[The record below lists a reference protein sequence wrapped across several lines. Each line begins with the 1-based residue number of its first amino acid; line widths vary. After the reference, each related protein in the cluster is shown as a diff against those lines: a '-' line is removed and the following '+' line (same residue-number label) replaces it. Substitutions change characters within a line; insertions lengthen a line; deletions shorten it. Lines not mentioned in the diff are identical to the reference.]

1 MTKTFLDF
9 KENLYRPASQQGSI
23 TVMIAFLLPVML
35 LMVALIVDINQL
47 IFTKIKLQNTVD
59 ACALSAAA
67 VQAAGLN
74 EIADLNNEMVKEYNT
89 LSRILK
95 SGTWRDRGQA
105 MKACD
110 FFYNGGSGVIDYI
123 RRYQKQSNADYAR
136 QADTVA
142 RYVKDRNFPRSS
154 LRVKKSGPL
163 TTLNE
168 VVKTQRFT
176 YYTMPSDPEKSP
188 PVPTLRWRKPG
199 TPKFADYR
207 DGQYSLPDYRTLPVP
222 GIFVMPER
230 VTKTSPTYVDYE
242 LSLPADNFLLADQI
256 FGGFP
261 PLKARAAAKPAGGH
275 VNKGNPGYTAVL
287 IK

>member
-1 MTKTFLDF
+1 MDTVSQKTKMV
-9 KENLYRPASQQGSI
+9 KWHPPSQQGSI
-23 TVMIAFLLPVML
+23 TVVIAFLLPVML

-74 EIADLNNEMVKEYNT
+74 EIADLNSEMVREYNT

-95 SGTWRDRGQA
+95 SGTWRDHGQA
-105 MKACD
+105 MSACS

-123 RRYQKQSNADYAR
+123 RRYQKQSNVDYAT
-136 QADTVA
+136 QADSVA
-142 RYVKDRNFPRSS
+142 EYVKKLNFPRSS
-154 LRVKKSGPL
+154 LRAMKTGPL

-168 VVKTQRFT
+168 LPKTLRFT
-176 YYTMPSDPEKSP
+176 YYTMPSDPEKNP
-188 PVPTLRWRKPG
+188 PVPTLYWRRPG
-199 TPKFADYR
+199 TPKFADDR
-207 DGQYSLPDYRTLPVP
+207 DGQYTLPDYRTLAVP
-222 GIFVMPER
+222 GTFIMPER

-256 FGGFP
+256 FGSFP
-261 PLKARAAAKPAGGH
+261 ALKARAAAKPAGGH
-275 VNKGNPGYTAVL
+275 INKGNPGYTAVL
-287 IK
+287 FK